1 MLRRTI
7 LYFLVLAGACQLPAQ
22 NAPSK
27 FRISGKTV
35 NAITGQVL
43 AGAEVSITKAEQLD
57 SVLQKML
64 TNDDGSFFFAGLEPG
79 KYLLVGQANGFSRQS
94 YEQHGIFSS
103 AVVAGP
109 GLVSESLVFRL
120 RPDGRIVGR
129 VVDENQEPVPN
140 AMVYLF
146 RSDPSGGFKQV
157 FQRAQVSTDDRGYYR
172 LPHIE
177 AGRYYLL
184 VSAQPWFGTFAPA
197 NANGNQSVVDK
208 ATFDVVF
215 PVTFYPG
222 VTDAGSASPIVL
234 DEGQEFTADFTLNA
248 IPALHLRLNHLNNSL
263 NNSPEQ
269 PRNTRLGTRVFGT
282 EIYPLGLRE
291 TQADEN
297 SREIAGLAPG
307 KYVLNVESYGAVK
320 ERHSTVVNVTG
331 DTEFDVDAA
340 SPAPSIHG
348 VVQEEGGLNLTPQ
361 AFVLLWNTRRNEAL
375 EAAIDNKGQ
384 FEFTPDFLAP
394 GDYSVFVASG
404 LNSSIGKLSATGA
417 QVEGQTIRVSTSKPI
432 ELKIE
437 LSTRLSAINGIARR
451 NNEPFAGVMILLV
464 PPSPEKNLPL
474 FRRDQ
479 SDSDGT
485 FTLHDVLPGRYK
497 ILAIEDGWDV
507 EWADMSLFKARLDR
521 APSIE
526 VAPNRTYQTTVNV
539 E

>member
-7 LYFLVLAGACQLPAQ
+7 LFFLVLASGCQLPAQ
-22 NAPSK
+22 NLPGK

-35 NAITGQVL
+35 NAVTGQVL
-43 AGAEVSITKAEQLD
+43 AGAEVSISKAEQLD
-57 SVLQKML
+57 SVLQKIL
-64 TNDDGSFFFAGLEPG
+64 TTDDGGFSFAGLEPG
-79 KYLLVGQANGFSRQS
+79 KYLLVGQKNGFSQQS

-103 AVVAGP
+103 AVVVGP
-109 GLVSESLVFRL
+109 GLASEKLVFRL

-129 VVDENQEPVPN
+129 VVDENQEPVAN
-140 AMVYLF
+140 ALVYLF

-157 FQRAQVSTDDRGYYR
+157 FQRAQASSDDRGYYR

-177 AGRYYLL
+177 SGRYYVL
-184 VSAQPWFGTFAPA
+184 VSAQPWFGPFAQVY
-197 NANGNQSVVDK
+197 ANGNQSAADK
-208 ATFDVVF
+208 AAFDVVF

-222 VTDAGSASPIVL
+222 VTDAGSASPLVL

-248 IPALHLRLNHLNNSL
+248 IPALRLRLNHF

-269 PRNTRLGTRVFGT
+269 PRNARLGARVFGT
-282 EIYPLGLRE
+282 EISLLGQRE

-297 SREIAGLAPG
+297 SHEIAGLAPG
-307 KYVLNVESYGAVK
+307 KYVLNIESYGAVSEK
-320 ERHSTVVNVTG
+320 HSTVVNVTA
-331 DTEFDVDAA
+331 DMEFDVDAA
-340 SPAPSIHG
+340 SPAPSIRG
-348 VVQEEGGLNLTPQ
+348 LVQKDGGLNLTPQ
-361 AFVLLWNTRRNEAL
+361 AFVLLWNLRRNEAL
-375 EAAIDNKGQ
+375 EAPIDNKGQ
-384 FEFTPDFLAP
+384 FEFTPDLLAP

-404 LNSSIGKLSATGA
+404 LNSTIGSLSATGA
-417 QVEGQTIRVSTSKPI
+417 QVEGQTIRVTSSDPI
-432 ELKIE
+432 QLRIE
-437 LSTRLSAINGIARR
+437 LSKRLSTINGIARR
-451 NNEPFAGVMILLV
+451 NHEPFAGVMIVLV
-464 PPSPEKNLPL
+464 PQSPEKNLPL

-507 EWADMSLFKARLDR
+507 EWANMSLFKARLDR

-526 VAPNRTYQTTVNV
+526 VAPNKTYQTTVNV

>member
-7 LYFLVLAGACQLPAQ
+7 LFFLLLAGASQLPAQ
-22 NAPSK
+22 NPPGK

-35 NAITGQVL
+35 NAVSGRVL
-43 AGAEVSITKAEQLD
+43 AGAEVSISKAEQLD
-57 SVLQKML
+57 SVLQRML
-64 TNDDGSFFFAGLEPG
+64 TNDDGSFSFVGLDPG
-79 KYLLVGQANGFSRQS
+79 KYLLIGQRNGFSRQS

-103 AVVAGP
+103 AVVVGP
-109 GLVSESLVFRL
+109 GLVSENLVFRL
-120 RPDGRIVGR
+120 RPDGRIVGK

-157 FQRAQVSTDDRGYYR
+157 FQQAQVSTDDRGDYR

-177 AGRYYLL
+177 AGRYYVL
-184 VSAQPWFGTFAPA
+184 VSAQPWFGPFAQAYGSA
-197 NANGNQSVVDK
+197 NQTAADK
-208 ATFDVVF
+208 AAFDVVF

-248 IPALHLRLNHLNNSL
+248 IPGLHLRLNHLS
-263 NNSPEQ
+263 NSPEQ
-269 PRNTRLGTRVFGT
+269 PRNSNLAARVFGT
-282 EIYPLGLRE
+282 EIYLMGQRE
-291 TQADEN
+291 TQVDEN
-297 SREIAGLAPG
+297 TREITGVAPG
-307 KYVLNVESYGAVK
+307 KYVLDVQSYGAVREK
-320 ERHSTVVNVTG
+320 HSTVLNVTA
-331 DTEFDVDAA
+331 DMEFDVEAA
-340 SPAPSIHG
+340 SPAPSIRG
-348 VVQEEGGLNLTPQ
+348 VVQRDGGLNLTPQ
-361 AFVLLWNTRRNEAL
+361 AFVLLWNPRRNEAL
-375 EAAIDNKGQ
+375 EAAIDDKGQ
-384 FEFTPDFLAP
+384 FEFTPDVLAP
-394 GDYSVFVASG
+394 GSYSVFVASG
-404 LNSSIGKLSATGA
+404 LNSTIGTLSATGA
-417 QVEGQTIRVSTSKPI
+417 QVEGQTIRVTASKPI

-437 LSTRLSAINGIARR
+437 LSTSLSTINGIARR

-464 PPSPEKNLPL
+464 PQSPEKNLPL

-507 EWADMSLFKARLDR
+507 EWADMSLFKARLER

-526 VAPNRTYQTTVNV
+526 VAPNRTYQTTANV

>member
-7 LYFLVLAGACQLPAQ
+7 LFFLALASACQLPAQ
-22 NAPSK
+22 TVPGK
-27 FRISGKTV
+27 FRISGKAV
-35 NAITGQVL
+35 NAVTGQVL
-43 AGAEVSITKAEQLD
+43 AGAEVSISKAEQLD

-64 TNDDGSFFFAGLEPG
+64 TNDDGSFSFEVLEPG
-79 KYLLVGQANGFSRQS
+79 KYLLVGQRNGFSRQS

-103 AVVAGP
+103 AVVVGP
-109 GLVSESLVFRL
+109 GLASDNLVFRL

-140 AMVYLF
+140 AMIYLF
-146 RSDPSGGFKQV
+146 RSDPGAGFKQV
-157 FQRAQVSTDDRGYYR
+157 FQKAQVSTDDRGYYR
-172 LPHIE
+172 LAHVE
-177 AGRYYLL
+177 SGRYYVV
-184 VSAQPWFGTFAPA
+184 VSAQPWFGPFVQAY
-197 NANGNQSVVDK
+197 GNSNLSAADK
-208 ATFDVVF
+208 AAFDVVF
-215 PVTFYPG
+215 PIAFYPG
-222 VTDAGSASPIVL
+222 VTDPGSASPIML
-234 DEGQEFTADFTLNA
+234 DEGQEFAADFTLNA
-248 IPALHLRLNHLNNSL
+248 VPALRLRLNHF

-269 PRNTRLGTRVFGT
+269 PRNARLAAKVFGT
-282 EIYPLGLRE
+282 EIYLPGQRE

-307 KYVLNVESYGAVK
+307 KYVLNIESYGSVREK
-320 ERHSTVVNVTG
+320 HSTVVNVTT
-331 DTEFDVDAA
+331 DMEFDVDAA
-340 SPAPSIHG
+340 PPAPSIRG
-348 VVQEEGGLNLTPQ
+348 LVQKDGGLNLTPQ
-361 AFVLLWNTRRNEAL
+361 AFVLLWNPRRNEAL
-375 EAAIDNKGQ
+375 EASIDDKGQ
-384 FEFTPDFLAP
+384 FEFTPDLLAP

-404 LNSSIGKLSATGA
+404 LNSTIGSLSATGA
-417 QVEGQTIRVSTSKPI
+417 QVEGQTIRVTASKPI

-437 LSTRLSAINGIARR
+437 LSSSLSTINGIARK
-451 NNEPFAGVMILLV
+451 NNEAFAGVMILLV
-464 PPSPEKNLPL
+464 PQTPEKNLPL

>member
-7 LYFLVLAGACQLPAQ
+7 VFFLALAGACQLPAQ
-22 NAPSK
+22 NLPAK

-35 NAITGQVL
+35 NDVTGQVL
-43 AGAEVSITKAEQLD
+43 AGTEVSISKAEQPD

-64 TNDDGSFFFAGLEPG
+64 TNDDGSFSFAGIEPG
-79 KYLLVGQANGFSRQS
+79 KYLLVGQRNSFSRQS
-94 YEQHGIFSS
+94 YQQHGAFSS

-109 GLVSESLVFRL
+109 GLVSENLIFRL
-120 RPDGRIVGR
+120 RPDGRIVGK

-157 FQRAQVSTDDRGYYR
+157 FQRAQTSTDDRGYYR
-172 LPHIE
+172 LAHIE
-177 AGRYYLL
+177 SGRYYVL
-184 VSAQPWFGTFAPA
+184 VSAQPWFGPFAQA
-197 NANGNQSVVDK
+197 YGNGTQSVADK
-208 ATFDVVF
+208 AALDVVF
-215 PVTFYPG
+215 PPTFYPG
-222 VTDAGSASPIVL
+222 VTDAGSASPFVL

-248 IPALHLRLNHLNNSL
+248 IPALRLWLNHF

-269 PRNTRLGTRVFGT
+269 LRNARLASRVFGT
-282 EIYPLGLRE
+282 EIYLLGQRE
-291 TQADEN
+291 TQAEEN

-307 KYVLNVESYGAVK
+307 KYVLNIESYGAVREK
-320 ERHSTVVNVTG
+320 HSTVVNVTA
-331 DTEFDVDAA
+331 DREFDVDAA
-340 SPAPSIHG
+340 SPAPSIRG
-348 VVQEEGGLNLTPQ
+348 AVQRDGGLNLTPQ
-361 AFVLLWNTRRNEAL
+361 AFVLLWNPRRNEAL
-375 EAAIDNKGQ
+375 EAPIDNKGQ
-384 FEFTPDFLAP
+384 FEFTPDLLVP

-404 LNSSIGKLSATGA
+404 RNSTIGILSATGA
-417 QVEGQTIRVSTSKPI
+417 RVEGQTIRVAAANPI
-432 ELKIE
+432 QLRIE
-437 LSTRLSAINGIARR
+437 LSKSLSTINGIARR
-451 NNEPFAGVMILLV
+451 DDEPFAGVMIVLV
-464 PPSPEKNLPL
+464 PQSPEKNLPL

-507 EWADMSLFKARLDR
+507 EWANMSLFKARLDR
-521 APSIE
+521 ALSIE

>member
-7 LYFLVLAGACQLPAQ
+7 LFFLVLAGAYQLPAQ
-22 NAPSK
+22 NPPGK

-35 NAITGQVL
+35 NAVTGQVL

-64 TNDDGSFFFAGLEPG
+64 TNDDGSFSFAGLEPG

-94 YEQHGIFSS
+94 YEQHGVFSS
-103 AVVAGP
+103 AVVVGP
-109 GLVSESLVFRL
+109 GLVSENLVFRL

-129 VVDENQEPVPN
+129 VVDENQEAVPN

-177 AGRYYLL
+177 AGRYYVL
-184 VSAQPWFGTFAPA
+184 VSAQPWFGAFAQA
-197 NANGNQSVVDK
+197 NANGNQSVADK

-248 IPALHLRLNHLNNSL
+248 IPALHLRLNHLNNS
-263 NNSPEQ
+263 PER
-269 PRNTRLGTRVFGT
+269 PRNARLGARVFGT
-282 EIYPLGLRE
+282 EINPLGQRE

-307 KYVLNVESYGAVK
+307 KYVLGIESYGAVR
-320 ERHSTVVNVTG
+320 ERHSTVVNLTA
-331 DTEFDVDAA
+331 DMEFDVDAA
-340 SPAPSIHG
+340 SSAPSIRG

-361 AFVLLWNTRRNEAL
+361 AFVLLWNLRRNEAL

-384 FEFTPDFLAP
+384 FEFTPDFVAP

-404 LNSSIGKLSATGA
+404 LNSSIGKLAATGA
-417 QVEGQTIRVSTSKPI
+417 QVDGQTIRVSTSKPI

-437 LSTRLSAINGIARR
+437 LSTHLSTINGIARR

-464 PPSPEKNLPL
+464 PQRPEKNLPL

-485 FTLHDVLPGRYK
+485 FTLHDVLPGHYK

>member
-7 LYFLVLAGACQLPAQ
+7 LFFLVLAGACQLPAQ
-22 NAPSK
+22 NQPFK
-27 FRISGKTV
+27 FGISGKTV
-35 NAITGQVL
+35 NAVTGQVL
-43 AGAEVSITKAEQLD
+43 AGAEVSIIKAEQPD

-64 TNDDGSFFFAGLEPG
+64 TTNDGNFSFAGLEPG
-79 KYLLVGQANGFSRQS
+79 KYVLVGQRNGFSRQS
-94 YEQHGIFSS
+94 YEQHGAFSS
-103 AVVAGP
+103 AVVVGP

-120 RPDGRIVGR
+120 RPDCRIVGK
-129 VVDENQEPVPN
+129 VVDENQEAVPN

-157 FQRAQVSTDDRGYYR
+157 FQSAQVSTDDRGYYR

-177 AGRYYLL
+177 SGRYYVL
-184 VSAQPWFGTFAPA
+184 VSAQPWFGPFAQA
-197 NANGNQSVVDK
+197 NANGNQFAADQ
-208 ATFDVVF
+208 AAFDVAF

-222 VTDAGSASPIVL
+222 VADAGSASPVVL

-248 IPALHLRLNHLNNSL
+248 VPALRLRLNHF

-269 PRNTRLGTRVFGT
+269 PRNASLNARVFGT
-282 EIYPLGLRE
+282 EIYLPGQRV

-297 SREIAGLAPG
+297 SRELAGLAPG
-307 KYVLNVESYGAVK
+307 KYVLDIQSYGAVSDK
-320 ERHSTVVNVTG
+320 HSTVVNVTA
-331 DTEFDVDAA
+331 DMEFDVDAA
-340 SPAPSIHG
+340 SPAPSIRG
-348 VVQEEGGLNLTPQ
+348 VVKKDGGLNLTPE
-361 AFVLLWNTRRNEAL
+361 AFVLLWNLRRNEAL
-375 EAAIDNKGQ
+375 QAPIDEKGQ
-384 FEFTPDFLAP
+384 FEFTPDLLAP

-404 LNSSIGKLSATGA
+404 LNSTIGSLSATGA
-417 QVEGQTIRVSTSKPI
+417 RVEGQTIRVTASNPI
-432 ELKIE
+432 QLRIE
-437 LSTRLSAINGIARR
+437 LSKSLSTIDGIARR
-451 NNEPFAGVMILLV
+451 NNEPFAGVMIVLV
-464 PPSPEKNLPL
+464 PQSPEKNLAL

-497 ILAIEDGWDV
+497 IMAIEDGWDV

-526 VAPNRTYQTTVNV
+526 VAPNRTYETTVNV

>member
-7 LYFLVLAGACQLPAQ
+7 LFFLVLAGACQLPAQ
-22 NAPSK
+22 NLPGK

-35 NAITGQVL
+35 NAVTGRVL
-43 AGAEVSITKAEQLD
+43 AGAEVSISKAEQLD

-64 TNDDGSFFFAGLEPG
+64 TTDDGAFSFAGLEPG
-79 KYLLVGQANGFSRQS
+79 KYLLVGQRNGFSQQS
-94 YEQHGIFSS
+94 YEQHGAFSS
-103 AVVAGP
+103 AVVVGP

-120 RPDGRIVGR
+120 RPDGRIVGK

-157 FQRAQVSTDDRGYYR
+157 FQRAQTSTDDRGYYR

-177 AGRYYLL
+177 SGRYYLL
-184 VSAQPWFGTFAPA
+184 VSAQPWFGPFAQA
-197 NANGNQSVVDK
+197 NANGNQSVADK
-208 ATFDVVF
+208 AAFDVAF

-222 VTDAGSASPIVL
+222 VTDAGSASPFVL

-248 IPALHLRLNHLNNSL
+248 IPALRLRLNHFNSA
-263 NNSPEQ
+263 PER
-269 PRNTRLGTRVFGT
+269 PRNARLGARVFGT
-282 EIYPLGLRE
+282 EIYLLGQRE

-307 KYVLNVESYGAVK
+307 KYVLNIESYGAVREK
-320 ERHSTVVNVTG
+320 HSTVVNVTA
-331 DTEFDVDAA
+331 DMEFEVDAA
-340 SPAPSIHG
+340 LPAPSIRG
-348 VVQEEGGLNLTPQ
+348 VVQKDGGLNLTPQ
-361 AFVLLWNTRRNEAL
+361 AFVLLWNPRRNEAL
-375 EAAIDNKGQ
+375 EAAIDDKGG
-384 FEFTPDFLAP
+384 FEFTPDLLPP

-404 LNSSIGKLSATGA
+404 LNSTIGGLSATGA
-417 QVEGQTIRVSTSKPI
+417 QVEGQTIRVTASNPI
-432 ELKIE
+432 QLSIE
-437 LSTRLSAINGIARR
+437 LSKSLSTINGIARR
-451 NNEPFAGVMILLV
+451 NDEPFVGAMIVLV
-464 PPSPEKNLPL
+464 PQSPERNLPL

-521 APSIE
+521 APSID

>member
-7 LYFLVLAGACQLPAQ
+7 LFFLVLAGACQLPAQ
-22 NAPSK
+22 NLPGK

-35 NAITGQVL
+35 NAVTGRVL
-43 AGAEVSITKAEQLD
+43 AGAEVSISKAEQLD

-64 TNDDGSFFFAGLEPG
+64 TTDDGAFSFAGLEPG
-79 KYLLVGQANGFSRQS
+79 KYLLVGQRNGFSQQS
-94 YEQHGIFSS
+94 YEQHGAFSS
-103 AVVAGP
+103 AVVVGP

-120 RPDGRIVGR
+120 RPDGRIVGK

-157 FQRAQVSTDDRGYYR
+157 FQRAQTSTDDRGYYR

-177 AGRYYLL
+177 SGRYYLL
-184 VSAQPWFGTFAPA
+184 VSAQPWFGPFAQA
-197 NANGNQSVVDK
+197 NANGNQSVADK
-208 ATFDVVF
+208 AAFDVAF

-222 VTDAGSASPIVL
+222 VTDAGSASPFVL

-248 IPALHLRLNHLNNSL
+248 IPALRLRLNRFNSA
-263 NNSPEQ
+263 PEQ
-269 PRNTRLGTRVFGT
+269 PRNARLGARVFGT
-282 EIYPLGLRE
+282 EIYLLGQRE

-307 KYVLNVESYGAVK
+307 KYVLNIESYGAVREK
-320 ERHSTVVNVTG
+320 HSTVVNVTA
-331 DTEFDVDAA
+331 DMEFEVDAA
-340 SPAPSIHG
+340 LPAPSIRG
-348 VVQEEGGLNLTPQ
+348 VVQKDGGLNLTPQ
-361 AFVLLWNTRRNEAL
+361 AFVLLWNPRRNESL
-375 EAAIDNKGQ
+375 EAAIDDKGG
-384 FEFTPDFLAP
+384 FEFTPDLLPP

-404 LNSSIGKLSATGA
+404 LNSTIGGLSATGA
-417 QVEGQTIRVSTSKPI
+417 QVEGQTIRVTASNPI
-432 ELKIE
+432 QLSIE
-437 LSTRLSAINGIARR
+437 LSKSLSTINGIARR
-451 NNEPFAGVMILLV
+451 NDEPFVGAMIVLV
-464 PPSPEKNLPL
+464 PQSPERNLPL

-521 APSIE
+521 APSID

>member
-7 LYFLVLAGACQLPAQ
+7 LFFLVLAGACQSPAQ
-22 NAPSK
+22 NLPGK

-35 NAITGQVL
+35 NAVTGQVL
-43 AGAEVSITKAEQLD
+43 AGAEVSISKAEQLD

-64 TNDDGSFFFAGLEPG
+64 TTDEGGFSFAGLEPG
-79 KYLLVGQANGFSRQS
+79 KYLLVGQRNGFSRQS
-94 YEQHGIFSS
+94 YEQHGAFSS
-103 AVVAGP
+103 AVVVGP
-109 GLVSESLVFRL
+109 DIVSKSLVFRL
-120 RPDGRIVGR
+120 RPDGRIVGK

-157 FQRAQVSTDDRGYYR
+157 FQRAQTSTDDREYYR

-177 AGRYYLL
+177 SGRYYVL
-184 VSAQPWFGTFAPA
+184 VSAQPWFGPFAQA
-197 NANGNQSVVDK
+197 NANSNQSVADK
-208 ATFDVVF
+208 AAFDVVF

-222 VTDAGSASPIVL
+222 VTDAGSASPFVL

-248 IPALHLRLNHLNNSL
+248 IPALRLRLNHF

-269 PRNTRLGTRVFGT
+269 PTSARLGARVFGT
-282 EIYPLGLRE
+282 EIYLLGQRE

-307 KYVLNVESYGAVK
+307 KYVLNIESYGAVSEK
-320 ERHSTVVNVTG
+320 HSTVVNVTA

-340 SPAPSIHG
+340 SPAPSIRG
-348 VVQEEGGLNLTPQ
+348 VVQKDGGLNLTPQ
-361 AFVLLWNTRRNEAL
+361 AFVLLWNPRRNEAL
-375 EAAIDNKGQ
+375 EAPIDNKGQ
-384 FEFTPDFLAP
+384 FEFTPDLLAT

-404 LNSSIGKLSATGA
+404 LNSTIGSLSATGA
-417 QVEGQTIRVSTSKPI
+417 QVEGQTIRVAASNPI
-432 ELKIE
+432 QLSIE
-437 LSTRLSAINGIARR
+437 LSKSLSTINGIARR
-451 NNEPFAGVMILLV
+451 KDEPFAGVMIVLV
-464 PPSPEKNLPL
+464 PQSPENNLPL

-521 APSIE
+521 ALSIE